1 MTGSQP
7 SARPGEPT
15 LRYWTDLSPAW
26 TETPE
31 RSGTGEGMERQPEV
45 NILLVDDQPSN
56 LLALEAILDG
66 EGLNL
71 VRALSGSEALMRVLD
86 DDFAVILMDVQMPGM
101 DGFETAE
108 LIRQRD
114 RSRHTPFLFLTAYQS
129 SDEQIQRGYALGAVD
144 FLSKPVVSTVLRSKV
159 AVFVELFL
167 KNEQVKRQAAH
178 LVESHRQ
185 AHVRALAEEKARWEM
200 ERLREEAAKEK
211 RSAEELAQ
219 RALELTRTIDEKV
232 RAQEQLKHR
241 AAQQAVVAGL
251 GQRALSGT
259 NLDQLLCEAAGAIA
273 SSLSVGFVEVMEL
286 NADGH
291 SFVPRATVGE
301 HGNIS
306 LAGAAAAG
314 AGWLAGLALQSSE
327 PVVVED
333 IRDDSRFE
341 VLDPLGRQG
350 MISGVS
356 VVITGRDQP
365 FGTIG
370 VFSDQPRTF
379 SQDDVHFLQAVAN
392 VLAAAIERQRDQDA
406 LGEVR
411 DELARQLA
419 DMTTLH
425 ALSERL
431 SNKIELTDVLQ
442 EVLSAVVGLHGAE
455 RGVLMLH
462 DRDRGLMRTAAV
474 LGLSSELLKH
484 SQTTVTEWNSS
495 NSRISPGNAEGQEPD
510 VSPQPIQA
518 PWVAVPSIEGLEEV
532 LKIPLL
538 IPGGDPVGL
547 VALYD
552 SEPRS
557 PSARQT
563 RLVELYVRQAAEFI
577 DNARLYGQIRD
588 ADRRKGEFLAML
600 GHELRNPLAPI
611 LNALHVMRMPN
622 VDQPSIYAA
631 RDIAERQVKH
641 LARLVDD
648 LLDLSRIDSGK
659 IELRKGRVDLREA
672 VSRAVETT
680 RPLIESRRH
689 SLSVTLPDD
698 PLPLEGDAARLEQ
711 VLSNLLNNA
720 AKYTEPGGKLDLTVE
735 RQNGRFL
742 VKVRDNGIGIAPE
755 LLPRVF
761 DLFTQADCS
770 LDRSQGGLGIGLT
783 LVRSLVEMHGGRVA
797 AHSEGT
803 GRGSEFLIVLPAA
816 TPESAGPATDSP
828 DPSSPRPR
836 PATPGLAAC
845 FWSMTMSTA
854 PRFWPRCCG
863 PAATSL
869 IWPTTALRP
878 WKSPG

>member
-7 SARPGEPT
+7 SARPGEQPFKH
-15 LRYWTDLSPAW
+15 WADLSPAW

-31 RSGTGEGMERQPEV
+31 QSGTGEGMERQPVV

-71 VRALSGSEALMRVLD
+71 VRALSGGEALMRVLD

-129 SDEQIQRGYALGAVD
+129 SDEQIQRGYALGAVN
-144 FLSKPVVSTVLRSKV
+144 FLSKPVVSMVLRSKV

-219 RALELTRTIDEKV
+219 RALELTLTIDEKV

-259 NLDQLLCEAAGAIA
+259 NLDQLLSEAAGAIA
-273 SSLSVGFVEVMEL
+273 SSLSVGLVQVMEL
-286 NADGH
+286 NVDGQTL
-291 SFVPRATVGE
+291 VPRATVGE
-301 HGNIS
+301 HGNIA
-306 LAGAAAAG
+306 LAGT
-314 AGWLAGLALQSSE
+314 GWLAGLALQSNE
-327 PVVVED
+327 PVVLED
-333 IRDDSRFE
+333 IHADSRFE
-341 VLDPLGRQG
+341 ALDPLGRQSV
-350 MISGVS
+350 ISGAS
-356 VVITGRDQP
+356 VVVTGRDQP

-370 VFSDQPRTF
+370 VFSDLSRTF

-425 ALSERL
+425 AMSERL

-462 DRDRGLMRTAAV
+462 DRDRDLMRTAAV
-474 LGLSSELLKH
+474 LGLNSELLKH
-484 SQTTVTEWNSS
+484 SHTAATEWNSS
-495 NSRISPGNAEGQEPD
+495 TIRILPGNADGQEPD
-510 VSPQPIQA
+510 VCRQAIQA
-518 PWVAVPSIEGLEEV
+518 PRFAVPAIEGLEEV
-532 LKIPLL
+532 LTVHLL

-547 VALYD
+547 VAIYD
-552 SEPRS
+552 SKPLS
-557 PSARQT
+557 PSAR
-563 RLVELYVRQAAEFI
+563 RLGWWSFTF
-577 DNARLYGQIRD
+577 ARLPNSSITRGCMVRFAMPID
-588 ADRRKGEFLAML
+588 A
-600 GHELRNPLAPI
+600 
-611 LNALHVMRMPN
+611 
-622 VDQPSIYAA
+622 
-631 RDIAERQVKH
+631 
-641 LARLVDD
+641 
-648 LLDLSRIDSGK
+648 
-659 IELRKGRVDLREA
+659 
-672 VSRAVETT
+672 
-680 RPLIESRRH
+680 
-689 SLSVTLPDD
+689 
-698 PLPLEGDAARLEQ
+698 
-711 VLSNLLNNA
+711 
-720 AKYTEPGGKLDLTVE
+720 
-735 RQNGRFL
+735 
-742 VKVRDNGIGIAPE
+742 
-755 LLPRVF
+755 
-761 DLFTQADCS
+761 
-770 LDRSQGGLGIGLT
+770 
-783 LVRSLVEMHGGRVA
+783 
-797 AHSEGT
+797 
-803 GRGSEFLIVLPAA
+803 RGS
-816 TPESAGPATDSP
+816 
-828 DPSSPRPR
+828 
-836 PATPGLAAC
+836 
-845 FWSMTMSTA
+845 
-854 PRFWPRCCG
+854 FWPCSG
-863 PAATSL
+863 TSCAIPSL
-869 IWPTTALRP
+869 PFSTP
-878 WKSPG
+878 CM